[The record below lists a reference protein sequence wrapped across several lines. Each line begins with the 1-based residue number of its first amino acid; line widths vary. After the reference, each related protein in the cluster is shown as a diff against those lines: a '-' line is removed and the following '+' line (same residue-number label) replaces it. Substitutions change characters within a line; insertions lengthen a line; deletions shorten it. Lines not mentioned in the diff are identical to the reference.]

1 MVTATYYTDPACPW
15 SWAAEP
21 TVRKLMLEFGESLE
35 WSLVMSGLGRDW
47 SEVVAAPRGSPK
59 ELVNGKVANG
69 MKDVPSVL
77 FVPVAVTRDNVQA
90 TVVADGFWTA
100 GQICG
105 GYEAACAAAQV
116 Q

>member
-59 ELVNGKVANG
+59 ELVNGR
-69 MKDVPSVL
+69 L
-77 FVPVAVTRDNVQA
+77 IRRWLQ
-90 TVVADGFWTA
+90 VADQTGVPIDPLLW
-100 GQICG
+100 I
-105 GYEAACAAAQV
+105 
-116 Q
+116 